1 VKSKIK
7 DNIMLDHDFIFRVRY
22 TDTDQMGTV
31 HHSNYVKYYET
42 ARWELFR
49 SIGLTYL
56 SVEEAGY
63 LLPVINMKF
72 RFIKSVHYDDQ
83 LKVRTRLQA
92 IKGARIWFSYSL
104 YNAQNE
110 LVNEAETEL
119 AFVRRNDWKP
129 CLAPDFIQTAIE
141 IYKNQKK
148 PAHV

>member
-1 VKSKIK
+1 
-7 DNIMLDHDFIFRVRY
+7 MLDHEFIFRVRY

-49 SIGLTYL
+49 SIGLTYR

-63 LLPVINMKF
+63 LLPVTNMKF

-83 LKVRTRLQA
+83 LRVRTRLQA
-92 IKGARIWFSYSL
+92 IKGARIWFSYTLFNSD
-104 YNAQNE
+104 NE
-110 LVNEAETEL
+110 VVNEAETEL

-129 CLAPDFIQTAIE
+129 CLAPDFVLNAIE
-141 IYKNQKK
+141 IYGNSKK
-148 PAHV
+148 PAHA